1 MAALKDRKELL
12 IQSNMMNIKA
22 LLLCIFISAYYVEH
36 IKGFIVFT
44 VSCLWQSAT
53 VDDKHMQMDLLWLS
67 RKHKPF
73 CMMFFFF
80 KQKCVVECISKAT
93 NFLNNS
99 CNVRLLLNCFALPPY
114 VLYTPY

>member
-73 CMMFFFF
+73 CMMFFFSN
-80 KQKCVVECISKAT
+80 K
-93 NFLNNS
+93 
-99 CNVRLLLNCFALPPY
+99 NVLWNVFQRQLTF
-114 VLYTPY
+114 